1 MTAGRPTIQGRQHT
15 IHPTTCRVF
24 MYPIIY
30 KLSRAMA
37 YLDGIILTTLSI
49 IGRSLSGVLH
59 ADFVVSFMPDLAR
72 W

>member
-49 IGRSLSGVLH
+49 IGRS
-59 ADFVVSFMPDLAR
+59 
-72 W
+72 